1 MAAKRRPRERQAI
14 DVGPP
19 ERARHGEMVVETR
32 VDPQTGRRTE
42 GARMVGVEPLDLYR
56 TRGRLTRGQYLA
68 GDRLR
73 HLFRRAG
80 IVQGVTSSWAP
91 RVQSGRSLPA
101 LSETAA
107 EAHHEYGK
115 AMRAAGILAPF
126 AESVCCWGE
135 SVGDYERRHGWRRD
149 SGMLVLRLALGT
161 LAVHFGLLGLEQA
174 QAGIGRPSEGE
185 AQ

>member
-1 MAAKRRPRERQAI
+1 MAAKWRPSARQAI
-14 DVGPP
+14 DTGTP
-19 ERARHGEMVVETR
+19 ERARQGEVVVDTR
-32 VDPQTGRRTE
+32 VDPETGRRTE
-42 GARMVGVEPLDLYR
+42 GARVVGVEPLDLYR

-73 HLFRRAG
+73 QLFRRAG

-101 LSETAA
+101 MSESAA

-126 AESVCCWGE
+126 AESVCCYGE
-135 SVGDYERRHGWRRD
+135 SVGDFERRHGWRRD

-161 LAVHFGLLGLEQA
+161 LAVHFGLLGLDEA
-174 QAGIGRPSEGE
+174 QAGIGRPGAED